1 MTKAITILKQII
13 MGTLNIIA
21 VILMIGSYILP
32 VYEYEWLGEPSLS
45 GIADPDAVLVA
56 IVFSVLS
63 LVIAT
68 IAFIFKKKTQV
79 CCFFDLFRFGYF
91 ECLQNLQNDS
101 CLFWLKQ
108 KKLRCRVARRRRL

>member
-1 MTKAITILKQII
+1 
-13 MGTLNIIA
+13 
-21 VILMIGSYILP
+21 MIGSYILP

-68 IAFIFKKKTQV
+68 IAFIFKRKLKSV
-79 CCFFDLFRFGYF
+79 AFLIYF
-91 ECLQNLQNDS
+91 VLVILNVYRIFKMIPVYS
-101 CLFWLKQ
+101 G
-108 KKLRCRVARRRRL
+108 

>member
-68 IAFIFKKKTQV
+68 IAFIFKRKLKSV
-79 CCFFDLFRFGYF
+79 AFLIYF
-91 ECLQNLQNDS
+91 VLVILNVYRIFKMIPVYS
-101 CLFWLKQ
+101 G
-108 KKLRCRVARRRRL
+108 